1 MQEDKWVY
9 QIGKDGFAVVFPLI
23 GRVISG
29 GIAIALALASNPAV
43 FFMSLFAL
51 FMLVM
56 TLMVLYRQFI
66 MKFLVGENGFYHKTK
81 PGNGRY
87 HRYSELEKAWTS
99 YGDGNNALYFYYQLP
114 GEPPVRFFYN
124 LMDDEAV
131 EYMLSK
137 FRSFHPELEEENED
151 WEAEE

>member
-23 GRVISG
+23 GLVISG

>member
-23 GRVISG
+23 GLVISG
-29 GIAIALALASNPAV
+29 GIAIARALASNPAV

>member
-23 GRVISG
+23 GLVISG
-29 GIAIALALASNPAV
+29 GIAIALALANNPAV

-99 YGDGNNALYFYYQLP
+99 YGDGTNALYFYYQLP
-114 GEPPVRFFYN
+114 GESPVRFFYN
-124 LMDDEAV
+124 LIDDEAV

-137 FRSFHPELEEENED
+137 FRSFHPESEEENED
-151 WEAEE
+151 WDYDE

>member
-1 MQEDKWVY
+1 MQEDKCVY
-9 QIGKDGFAVVFPLI
+9 QIGEDEAGVVVTLICLVVF
-23 GRVISG
+23 
-29 GIAIALALASNPAV
+29 GILAIWLAYVEHPAALFVGPLAL
-43 FFMSLFAL
+43 MI
-51 FMLVM
+51 LVM
-56 TLMVLYRQFI
+56 ASAIIYRHFI
-66 MKFLVGENGFYHKTK
+66 MKFLVGENGFYHRSR

-124 LMDDEAV
+124 LIDDEAV

-151 WEAEE
+151 WDYDE

>member
-1 MQEDKWVY
+1 MQEDKCVY
-9 QIGKDGFAVVFPLI
+9 QIGKDEAGVVVTLICLVVF
-23 GRVISG
+23 
-29 GIAIALALASNPAV
+29 GILAIWLAYVEHPAALFVGPLAL
-43 FFMSLFAL
+43 MI
-51 FMLVM
+51 LVM
-56 TLMVLYRQFI
+56 ASAIIYRHFI
-66 MKFLVGENGFYHKTK
+66 MKFLVGENGFYHRSR

-87 HRYSELEKAWTS
+87 NRYSELEKAWTS

-124 LMDDEAV
+124 LIDDEAV

-151 WEAEE
+151 WDYEE

>member
-23 GRVISG
+23 GLVISG
-29 GIAIALALASNPAV
+29 GIAIALALANNPAV

-66 MKFLVGENGFYHKTK
+66 MKFLVGENGFYHQTK

-114 GEPPVRFFYN
+114 GESPVRFFYN
-124 LMDDEAV
+124 PMDDEAV

-151 WEAEE
+151 WDYEE

>member
-1 MQEDKWVY
+1 MEEDKWVY
-9 QIGKDGFAVVFPLI
+9 EIGKDGFAVVFPLI
-23 GRVISG
+23 GLVISG
-29 GIAIALALASNPAV
+29 GIAIALALANNPAV

-66 MKFLVGENGFYHKTK
+66 MKFLVGENGFYHQTK

-87 HRYSELEKAWTS
+87 HRYSELVNAWTAF
-99 YGDGNNALYFYYQLP
+99 GGGTNALYFYYQLP
-114 GEPPVRFFYN
+114 GQSPVRFYYN

-151 WEAEE
+151 WDYDE

>member
-1 MQEDKWVY
+1 MEEDKWVY
-9 QIGKDGFAVVFPLI
+9 EIGKDGFAVVFPLI
-23 GRVISG
+23 GLVISG
-29 GIAIALALASNPAV
+29 GIAIALALANNPAV

-56 TLMVLYRQFI
+56 TLMGLYRRFI
-66 MKFLVGENGFYHKTK
+66 VKFLVGENGFYHKTK

-87 HRYSELEKAWTS
+87 HRYSELDKAWTA

-114 GEPPVRFFYN
+114 GQSPVRFFYN

-151 WEAEE
+151 WEADE